1 MNILITTGEWKSAL
15 TCMRSLAQK
24 GHKISLICSDQYEPH
39 LYSKFCSE
47 KIISPPEQN
56 KEEYINFINSLILSK
71 KYDLLVPISD
81 RCIEYFS
88 GAQKELLP
96 SIKMLLPSREAV
108 EIARNKAKTYRFCEE
123 NGIPIPK
130 TYYPQTIADVEKLF
144 SNISYPCVVK
154 EVKGTGGGGNTYIK
168 DQKGLVSLFRY
179 MKNDREWPVVQ
190 EFIKGKFCGFTAIC
204 DEGNVLDYF
213 MFEPIRQ
220 YPRSGGIT
228 VYARSYYNEAAFRAS
243 ELLVKKLSWT
253 GPIDLDFFMV
263 DGRGFVLLEINP
275 RFSGTIQFA
284 YACGIDLPY
293 AYLELAYGKKYI
305 IENNRK
311 YKTGIYYRNIFPE
324 EIYSCK
330 ETKAYIPAFFFNF
343 LRFNTYYDFSLADPN
358 VIFWHIKLAKW
369 NSARYL
375 KKKIRNMM
383 QLA

>member
-1 MNILITTGEWKSAL
+1 MNVLITTGEWKSAL

-47 KIISPPEQN
+47 KIISPPERN
-56 KEEYINFINSLILSK
+56 KEEYIYFIKNLVSAK
-71 KYDLLVPISD
+71 KYDLLIPISD
-81 RCIEYFS
+81 RCMEYFS
-88 GAQKELLP
+88 ESREELGSRIKIHLP
-96 SIKMLLPSREAV
+96 SKESLN
-108 EIARNKAKTYRFCEE
+108 IAKNKANTYHFCEE
-123 NGIPIPK
+123 IGISIPK
-130 TYYPQTIADVEKLF
+130 TYYPHSIAEVEKFCDSLE
-144 SNISYPCVVK
+144 YPCVVK
-154 EVKGTGGGGNTYIK
+154 EVKGTGGSGNTYVHNK
-168 DQKGLVSLFRY
+168 ENLLSLFQS
-179 MKNDREWPVVQ
+179 KNQDGEWPVVQ
-190 EFIKGKFCGFTAIC
+190 EFIKGQFCGFTAVC
-204 DEGNVLDYF
+204 NNGKMLDYF
-213 MFEPIRQ
+213 MFKVIRQ

-228 VYARSYYNEAAFRAS
+228 VYARSYYNEEAFKTS

-263 DGRGFVLLEINP
+263 DGKGFVLLEINP